1 VPPTLVAYAQVKAG
15 DERRALDALERALK
29 IKPDYLTA
37 QLAAA
42 RLYFN
47 SKDLDAALRIAR
59 DIQRQRPKAPTGYA
73 LESDLL
79 RSAKRFAEA
88 DRVLKQGLA
97 QVPSAA
103 LAANR
108 HRLLVQSGQEE
119 AAREFGSQW
128 LAANP
133 KDAAFR
139 GYLADRALRAG
150 DYAQAADQYRAILA
164 ITPND
169 ALTLNNLAW
178 ASVKLN
184 DPKAL
189 EYAEKAY
196 SLAPDSPP
204 VMDTLG
210 WMLVEKGEIS
220 RGVGLL
226 RKAVESAPTADDIR
240 LNLAKALIRAGDKGA
255 GRRELEVLAKKGKAF
270 SRQGEVQDLL
280 KAL

>member
-1 VPPTLVAYAQVKAG
+1 
-15 DERRALDALERALK
+15 
-29 IKPDYLTA
+29 
-37 QLAAA
+37 
-42 RLYFN
+42 
-47 SKDLDAALRIAR
+47 
-59 DIQRQRPKAPTGYA
+59 
-73 LESDLL
+73 
-79 RSAKRFAEA
+79 
-88 DRVLKQGLA
+88 
-97 QVPSAA
+97 
-103 LAANR
+103 
-108 HRLLVQSGQEE
+108 
-119 AAREFGSQW
+119 
-128 LAANP
+128 
-133 KDAAFR
+133 
-139 GYLADRALRAG
+139 LADRALRAG